1 LEVKV
6 WVRKVVLVLVDDRH
20 VDGDVGIGKSV
31 EVVLVRDG
39 RVRDDVKMVRDVA
52 VEVART
58 AEMARSVDASSVDG
72 IEGVVVKTMD
82 VVVVTMDI
90 VLEVRGF
97 DETTRT
103 VEVFDSDEMTG
114 VVEETTA
121 AAGETARTV
130 EVSGVDEMFRDA
142 LEVANIEVDEDLEMD
157 AKEDVGDTTWKVD
170 EYENGGVV
178 GEEVGDGDKEG
189 DGGDDGKGDKD
200 ITDRNDKD
208 ITGMAV
214 VTSIEALVVAL
225 VMVPVPDVALS
236 EEDTTEEDTTEEDT
250 TEEDTTEE
258 DTTEEDTTEEDT
270 TEDEEVA
277 ALLDGSITTQF
288 LCAVIRSLM
297 IVTGPFNAN
306 SPPSTV
312 TPAFNEIDISARI
325 LSAKIVEAPS
335 VAEDPTCQKTLH
347 ACAPLMRMTTVA
359 VAVVSL
365 DPIWKMK
372 TAFGLFW
379 PSRTMVPVITT
390 DDAAV

>member
-1 LEVKV
+1 
-6 WVRKVVLVLVDDRH
+6 
-20 VDGDVGIGKSV
+20 
-31 EVVLVRDG
+31 
-39 RVRDDVKMVRDVA
+39 
-52 VEVART
+52 
-58 AEMARSVDASSVDG
+58 
-72 IEGVVVKTMD
+72 
-82 VVVVTMDI
+82 
-90 VLEVRGF
+90 
-97 DETTRT
+97 
-103 VEVFDSDEMTG
+103 
-114 VVEETTA
+114 
-121 AAGETARTV
+121 
-130 EVSGVDEMFRDA
+130 
-142 LEVANIEVDEDLEMD
+142 
-157 AKEDVGDTTWKVD
+157 
-170 EYENGGVV
+170 
-178 GEEVGDGDKEG
+178 
-189 DGGDDGKGDKD
+189 
-200 ITDRNDKD
+200 
-208 ITGMAV
+208 MAV

-236 EEDTTEEDTTEEDT
+236 EEDTTEEDT

-365 DPIWKMK
+365 DPI
-372 TAFGLFW
+372 
-379 PSRTMVPVITT
+379 
-390 DDAAV
+390 

>member
-1 LEVKV
+1 
-6 WVRKVVLVLVDDRH
+6 
-20 VDGDVGIGKSV
+20 
-31 EVVLVRDG
+31 
-39 RVRDDVKMVRDVA
+39 
-52 VEVART
+52 
-58 AEMARSVDASSVDG
+58 
-72 IEGVVVKTMD
+72 
-82 VVVVTMDI
+82 
-90 VLEVRGF
+90 
-97 DETTRT
+97 
-103 VEVFDSDEMTG
+103 
-114 VVEETTA
+114 
-121 AAGETARTV
+121 
-130 EVSGVDEMFRDA
+130 
-142 LEVANIEVDEDLEMD
+142 
-157 AKEDVGDTTWKVD
+157 
-170 EYENGGVV
+170 
-178 GEEVGDGDKEG
+178 
-189 DGGDDGKGDKD
+189 
-200 ITDRNDKD
+200 
-208 ITGMAV
+208 MAV

-236 EEDTTEEDTTEEDT
+236 EEDT

-365 DPIWKMK
+365 DPI
-372 TAFGLFW
+372 
-379 PSRTMVPVITT
+379 
-390 DDAAV
+390 